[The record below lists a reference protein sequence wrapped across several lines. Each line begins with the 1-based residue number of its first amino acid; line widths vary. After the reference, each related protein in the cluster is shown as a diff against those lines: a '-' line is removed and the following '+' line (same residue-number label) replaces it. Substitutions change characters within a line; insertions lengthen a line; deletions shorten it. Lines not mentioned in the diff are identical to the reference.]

1 MNTEVRVAKRGPK
14 PKKAPDLRRIQEALD
29 RGVKHGTSLYTKGCR
44 CDVCREA
51 VVAAGRKGATACSGA
66 QGALRAASRWKAECG
81 VEFRKGRFKVKK
93 VVAEVLLVPFVLGVV
108 ILAVLVATAGTV
120 SDLMSDQK

>member
-51 VVAAGRKGATACSGA
+51 VVAAAREYRRVSAGDMRGERVRPRAREHKELSGPLPVGKQNAELNSEKGG
-66 QGALRAASRWKAECG
+66 SR
-81 VEFRKGRFKVKK
+81 
-93 VVAEVLLVPFVLGVV
+93 
-108 ILAVLVATAGTV
+108 
-120 SDLMSDQK
+120 

>member
-1 MNTEVRVAKRGPK
+1 
-14 PKKAPDLRRIQEALD
+14 
-29 RGVKHGTSLYTKGCR
+29 
-44 CDVCREA
+44 
-51 VVAAGRKGATACSGA
+51 
-66 QGALRAASRWKAECG
+66 
-81 VEFRKGRFKVKK
+81 VKK